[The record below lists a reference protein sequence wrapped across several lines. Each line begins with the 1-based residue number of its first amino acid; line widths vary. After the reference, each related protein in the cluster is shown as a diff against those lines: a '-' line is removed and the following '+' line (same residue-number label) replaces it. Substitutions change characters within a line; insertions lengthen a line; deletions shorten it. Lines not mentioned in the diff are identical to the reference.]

1 MPTSRPA
8 IRLAFVFTSFFA
20 LVVSGFVGLVG
31 LVACGGVSD
40 RELASSELGDR
51 LLAPCC
57 WRDPLRAHPSPLADQ
72 LRAEIQA
79 RLAAGE
85 TAAQIED
92 DLVRRYSERI
102 RALPAGGDPR
112 WMILAFSAALA
123 GVGLFALFRVVKP
136 RLARSSHAT
145 HVTPVPPT
153 TGAPAQTAQARPED
167 DDYRLRLDEELAA
180 VD

>member
-1 MPTSRPA
+1 MGSPPRRRSAP
-8 IRLAFVFTSFFA
+8 LLLCLA
-20 LVVSGFVGLVG
+20 LVLSC

-40 RELASSELGDR
+40 RELASNELGDR

-57 WRDPLRAHPSPLADQ
+57 WRDPLRAHPSPLADE

-92 DLVRRYSERI
+92 DLVLRYSERI

-112 WMILAFSAALA
+112 WMILAFCAALA
-123 GVGLFALFRVVKP
+123 GAGLFALSRLVKP
-136 RLARSSHAT
+136 RLARSAHAA
-145 HVTPVPPT
+145 
-153 TGAPAQTAQARPED
+153 GALGEASATSTNTKPSSLRPED
-167 DDYRLRLDEELAA
+167 EDYRLRLDEELAA